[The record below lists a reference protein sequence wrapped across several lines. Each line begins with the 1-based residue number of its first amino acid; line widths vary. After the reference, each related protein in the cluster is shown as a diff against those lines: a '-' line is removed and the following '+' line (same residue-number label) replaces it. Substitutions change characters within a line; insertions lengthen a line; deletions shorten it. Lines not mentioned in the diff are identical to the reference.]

1 MQENADLAEFERR
14 ASMRTRVLTGIVA
27 LCVLIPILIFSNTF
41 IFDLALAVC
50 CVISVFE
57 ILKCVGTL
65 KKLWISIPTLMVSPL
80 IVLAIRP
87 LKNTLD
93 GFSFTQVTLPVLL
106 IAMLYLL
113 AVMVFSKNKI
123 TIEDVSV
130 SGFMSAYIAAAF
142 ASILFLRDSTGGAY
156 TYLLV
161 FIGAWVTDVFAYFCG
176 MLFGKHKLIPEVSPK
191 KTVEGSIGGTLFCG
205 GAFVLYGVLI
215 DRFVEQANRM
225 NLLLLFAYGIIV
237 AVVSQVGDL
246 CMSAIKRHYGIKD
259 FGKIFPGHGGML
271 DRFDSILA
279 VSLVLL
285 VLNGFASVF
294 NIW

>member
-1 MQENADLAEFERR
+1 MPENADTAEYERR
-14 ASMRTRVLTGIVA
+14 NNMRTRVITGVVA

-41 IFDLALAVC
+41 LFDAGLAIC
-50 CVISVFE
+50 CILSVFE
-57 ILKCVGTL
+57 MLKCVGTI
-65 KKLWISIPTLMVSPL
+65 KKLWISVPMLVISPL
-80 IVLAIRP
+80 LILSVRP
-87 LKNTLD
+87 LKGMME

-106 IAMLYLL
+106 CAMLYLL

-123 TIEDVSV
+123 TIEDIAV
-130 SGFMSAYIAAAF
+130 SGFMAAYITAAF
-142 ASILFLRDSTGGAY
+142 ASILFLRDTTGGAY

-161 FIGAWVTDVFAYFCG
+161 FIGAWVTDIFAYFCG

-205 GAFVLYGVLI
+205 VSFILYGILI
-215 DRFVEQANRM
+215 DHFVEHATRTS
-225 NLLLLFAYGIIV
+225 LLVLFAYGIIV
-237 AVVSQVGDL
+237 AIVSQIGDL

-279 VSLVLL
+279 VALVLL

-294 NIW
+294 HI

>member
-1 MQENADLAEFERR
+1 
-14 ASMRTRVLTGIVA
+14 MRTRVLTGLVA
-27 LCVLIPILIFSNTF
+27 LCVLIPILIFSDTF
-41 IFDLALAVC
+41 VFDLALAVC
-50 CVISVFE
+50 CTISVFE
-57 ILKCVGTL
+57 MLKCVGAL
-65 KKLWISIPTLMVSPL
+65 KKLWISVPTLLVSPL

-87 LKNTLD
+87 LKNLFD

-106 IAMLYLL
+106 ISMLYLL
-113 AVMVFSKNKI
+113 AVMVFSKNQI
-123 TIEDVSV
+123 TIEDIAV
-130 SGFMSAYIAAAF
+130 SGFMSVYIAAAF
-142 ASILFLRDSTGGAY
+142 VSILFLRDSTGGAY

-161 FIGAWVTDVFAYFCG
+161 FIGAWTTDIFAYFCG

-215 DRFVEQANRM
+215 DHFVEQATRM
-225 NLLLLFAYGIIV
+225 NLFLLFAYGIIV

-285 VLNGFASVF
+285 VLNGFTSVF
-294 NIW
+294 DIW